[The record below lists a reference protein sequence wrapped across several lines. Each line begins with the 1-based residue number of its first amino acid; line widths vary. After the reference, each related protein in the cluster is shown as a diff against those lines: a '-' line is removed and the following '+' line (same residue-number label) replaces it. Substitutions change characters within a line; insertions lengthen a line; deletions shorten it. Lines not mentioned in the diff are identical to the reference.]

1 MVMIYPRL
9 RRVHCQDIGELL
21 KAKSGEKNCPAK
33 KSRKREGSANLAK
46 ENAPRRTPK
55 RLSRKRTSRPTLDL
69 TRLSGEKTSYP
80 SLPRTRQSQ
89 PLLSGRVCF
98 YYKWVRLTKSVER
111 GPQVRASPLGPRF
124 LEEKDGMR
132 EPVGPSS
139 PTTRTFDKEKETER
153 TPHGGRCPSKH
164 VARGD
169 AEKERQRVWLRSYS

>member
-1 MVMIYPRL
+1 MIIIYFRQ

-33 KSRKREGSANLAK
+33 KSRKREGNANLAK
-46 ENAPRRTPK
+46 EIAPRRTPK
-55 RLSRKRTSRPTLDL
+55 RLSRKRTSRPTLDM

-111 GPQVRASPLGPRF
+111 GPQVRASHHGRGF
-124 LEEKDGMR
+124 LRSGMR
-132 EPVGPSS
+132 DPTSPFS
-139 PTTRTFDKEKETER
+139 PTTRTFDKEQETER
-153 TPHGGRCPSKH
+153 MLQSGRYPSKY
-164 VARGD
+164 VARSD
-169 AEKERQRVWLRSYS
+169 AEKER